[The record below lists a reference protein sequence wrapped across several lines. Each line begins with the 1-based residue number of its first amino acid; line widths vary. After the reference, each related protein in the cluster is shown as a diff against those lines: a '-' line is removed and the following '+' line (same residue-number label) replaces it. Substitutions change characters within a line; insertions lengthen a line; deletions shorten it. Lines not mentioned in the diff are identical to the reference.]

1 MEMSKERKLRSKLRE
16 GRRRGD
22 QKDGPRKECHREGG
36 GRRHRKYGPRKDG
49 PGKEGR
55 EKKD

>member
-1 MEMSKERKLRSKLRE
+1 MVEGKKEKERSNLRE
-16 GRRRGD
+16 GRERRYG
-22 QKDGPRKECHREGG
+22 
-36 GRRHRKYGPRKDG
+36 KYGPRKDG